1 MKTAEEFLKKLVY
14 ITLDGDEITERNP
27 EDEEDEDYENEFR
40 DGDVHDTIYKVTEA
54 MKAFA
59 EYHVTE
65 AKKEIIKKAT
75 VTMRRNGWSTDYF
88 IDEDSVLDTYP
99 LTNII

>member
-1 MKTAEEFLKKLVY
+1 MITAEEILKKLVY
-14 ITLDGDEITERNP
+14 ITQDKISN
-27 EDEEDEDYENEFR
+27 EEEFI
-40 DGDVHDTIYKVTEA
+40 GDVHDTIYKVTEA
-54 MKAFA
+54 MIAFA

-75 VTMRRNGWSTDYF
+75 ITMRRNRFGTNYF
-88 IDEDSVLDTYP
+88 IDEDSVNNAYP

>member
-1 MKTAEEFLKKLVY
+1 MITAEEFLKELVY
-14 ITLDGDEITERNP
+14 ITQDKVSA
-27 EDEEDEDYENEFR
+27 EEDFI
-40 DGDVHDTIYKVTEA
+40 GDVHDTIYKVTEA
-54 MKAFA
+54 MIAFA

-75 VTMRRNGWSTDYF
+75 VTVRRNRFGTNYF
-88 IDEDSVLDTYP
+88 IDEDSVLDAYP